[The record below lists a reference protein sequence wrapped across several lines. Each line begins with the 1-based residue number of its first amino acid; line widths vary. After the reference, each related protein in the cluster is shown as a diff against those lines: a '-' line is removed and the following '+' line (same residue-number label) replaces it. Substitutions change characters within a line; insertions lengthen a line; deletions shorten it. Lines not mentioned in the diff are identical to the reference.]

1 MAKIHRIRPPE
12 TIPDSSLADV
22 AFLLLIF
29 FIATT
34 TVAEEFG
41 LSLILPAK
49 GGVQNATQ
57 INRKNVMIISTDATG
72 KTFFVDDE
80 PTPLHAIKDLVK
92 EREAANPKLVVS
104 VEPDKAAPYN
114 AMVDIL
120 DELKLAGASRISLK
134 TKGQ

>member
-1 MAKIHRIRPPE
+1 MAKIHRVRPSDK
-12 TIPDSSLADV
+12 IPDSSLADV

-49 GGVQNATQ
+49 GGIQQTQ
-57 INRKNVMIISTDATG
+57 INRKNVMIISTDPTG
-72 KTFFVDDE
+72 AIFYVDDQV
-80 PTPLHAIKDLVK
+80 TPLHQIKDLVK
-92 EREAANPKLVVS
+92 EREATNDKLVVS
-104 VEPDKAAPYN
+104 VEPDKGAPYN

>member
-1 MAKIHRIRPPE
+1 MAKIHRIRPDDK
-12 TIPDSSLADV
+12 IPDSSLADV

-49 GGVQNATQ
+49 GGVNQTQ
-57 INRKNVMIISTDATG
+57 INRKNVMIISTDPTG
-72 KTFFVDDE
+72 KIFYVDDVA
-80 PTPLHAIKDLVK
+80 TPLHQIKDEVK
-92 EREAANPKLVVS
+92 DREATNDKLVVS